1 MGVLL
6 NLKWTNLKLLLFLL
20 TTTLAGPVVAQKLIA
35 GKVPA
40 EVKESFKKEF
50 PAVTDVKWEMEK
62 KSVYEASFK
71 MDGKSMSANFS
82 EKGEWQETETDVKVA
97 ELPKAATDYIA
108 QHYKGA
114 KIREAAM
121 IKKPGGIT
129 RYEAEVNGKD
139 LIFDEK
145 GNFVAE

>member
-1 MGVLL
+1 M
-6 NLKWTNLKLLLFLL
+6 KLLFFLL
-20 TTTLAGPVVAQKLIA
+20 TTILVSPVVAQKLSA
-35 GKVPA
+35 EKVPA
-40 EVKESFKKEF
+40 EVKESFKKQF
-50 PAVTDVKWEMEK
+50 PDVTDVKWELEK

-71 MDGKSMSANFS
+71 MDGKTMSANFS
-82 EKGEWQETETDVKVA
+82 DKGEWQETETDLKVA

-114 KIREAAM
+114 KIKEAAL
-121 IKKPGGIT
+121 IKKPGGVT

-145 GNFVAE
+145 GNFVGE

>member
-1 MGVLL
+1 MHRVKPYVIHFKMILPPLSSKYAQNVGVLL

-71 MDGKSMSANFS
+71 MDGKSMLAKFS
-82 EKGEWQETETDVKVA
+82 EKG
-97 ELPKAATDYIA
+97 
-108 QHYKGA
+108 
-114 KIREAAM
+114 
-121 IKKPGGIT
+121 
-129 RYEAEVNGKD
+129 
-139 LIFDEK
+139 
-145 GNFVAE
+145 